1 MATPVE
7 NSSIKTVTSWTS
19 PELYAKGNGLIIAT
33 ALRALTLSIVNPFYK
48 ETWDEIVGD
57 ETIRY
62 SMSRLDVL
70 KNFGWVALD
79 KLLHKKKALTII
91 STPEALP
98 SEEKEQIIE
107 EAPLDYLLP
116 LLDSNNNSP
125 KIPPHEENDH
135 LLYLCFD
142 DEKAKDAPKQTL
154 IEDGDFLSYLMD
166 PLKETSPKSIQLSDE
181 DVVNALF
188 YLAEVPQEKGSE
200 PIKVKECKDLSDSLL
215 EMIK

>member
-7 NSSIKTVTSWTS
+7 NSSIKTVTSWNS

-98 SEEKEQIIE
+98 S
-107 EAPLDYLLP
+107 
-116 LLDSNNNSP
+116 
-125 KIPPHEENDH
+125 EENDH